1 MITVCSNCSSR
12 IQIEDDKL
20 GTGRTLRCPKCKHE
34 ISTAPA
40 SPASEKSALAV
51 GNSPATEGRRPELP
65 SPAPLFEAESRT
77 ANGGSVA
84 DGDKLAQLIAALLAQ
99 NDNKLI
105 GDPSDRPSWDKRK
118 VLVCTPEEVRSKI
131 ARLLTDEGYKVF
143 VANDTKQAVERM
155 RENQL
160 DIVLLEPQFDAGD
173 QGAAFVVREVNVLRP
188 SQRRR
193 LFFVLLSPSLRTMD
207 AHAAFLNNVNAVVHI
222 KDLDELVRVLSHGL
236 RDFNELYKDFNAAL
250 RLTPI

>member
-12 IQIEDDKL
+12 IQIDDDKL
-20 GTGRTLRCPKCKHE
+20 GAGRTLRCPKCKHE

-51 GNSPATEGRRPELP
+51 GNSPATEGRRHELP
-65 SPAPLFEAESRT
+65 SPAPLFEAESK
-77 ANGGSVA
+77 GGSVP

-99 NDNKLI
+99 NDNKLMS
-105 GDPSDRPSWDKRK
+105 DPSDRPSWDKRK
-118 VLVCTPEEVRSKI
+118 VLVCTPEEFRSKI

-143 VANDTKQAVERM
+143 VATDTKQAVERM

-207 AHAAFLNNVNAVVHI
+207 AHAAFLNNVNAVVHV

-250 RLTPI
+250 SLTAI